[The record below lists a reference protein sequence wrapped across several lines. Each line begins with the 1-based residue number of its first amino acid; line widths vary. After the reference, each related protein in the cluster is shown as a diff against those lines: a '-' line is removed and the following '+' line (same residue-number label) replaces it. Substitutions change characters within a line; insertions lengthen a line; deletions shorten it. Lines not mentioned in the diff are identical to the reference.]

1 MAIVH
6 KTFQVRGFLSRR
18 GYVRLD
24 TVLRRCATLYNAG
37 LEEWREAY
45 RMTGV
50 SLGYLEQFKEF
61 TSVRGEDPFW
71 NEVDARVGRGVLRRL
86 DRARVGFYRRV
97 KEGAKAGYP
106 RFKSGKRWRT
116 IELDDAG
123 PSMVRNGQVR
133 VKGLPPI
140 EIRPDRK
147 LPPSEQLKSLKITR
161 AGRRVTVNLVYAV
174 EHEVL
179 PPSSTCVGVSL
190 EGGQRATLSDGTA
203 FRTSDRHRPD
213 IIRKHQRLA
222 RCKKDSRESIKRS
235 RILRNAYRRRQI
247 ATRNECH
254 RMTSRLVREFGHIG
268 VGIQDTIKQPPTFFG
283 VAENNCTTS
292 TSPIQGITD
301 EIGSIQGLILRQL
314 AYKASWA
321 GRQLV
326 EVDPKP
332 PFITCSSCGSK
343 ASDGW
348 NESTFRC
355 VPCGNVMDEGHNAAV
370 NILHLSMAGGNSPP
384 PALEPAE
391 IFPPLPDRLERN
403 SSPTFRKTKF

>member
-86 DRARVGFYRRV
+86 DRARTGFYRRV

-222 RCKKDSRESIKRS
+222 RCKKDSRGVDQAVKDIAQRVPAAPNCHSERMPPDDLPSGAGIWAHRRGDPGHHKATS
-235 RILRNAYRRRQI
+235 HILRGGGEQLHDVD
-247 ATRNECH
+247 EPD
-254 RMTSRLVREFGHIG
+254 SR
-268 VGIQDTIKQPPTFFG
+268 D
-283 VAENNCTTS
+283 
-292 TSPIQGITD
+292 
-301 EIGSIQGLILRQL
+301 
-314 AYKASWA
+314 Y
-321 GRQLV
+321 
-326 EVDPKP
+326 
-332 PFITCSSCGSK
+332 
-343 ASDGW
+343 
-348 NESTFRC
+348 
-355 VPCGNVMDEGHNAAV
+355 
-370 NILHLSMAGGNSPP
+370 
-384 PALEPAE
+384 
-391 IFPPLPDRLERN
+391 
-403 SSPTFRKTKF
+403 

>member
-1 MAIVH
+1 METVH

-61 TSVRGEDPFW
+61 TSVRAEDPFW
-71 NEVDARVGRGVLRRL
+71 TEVDARVGRGVLRRL

-97 KEGAKAGYP
+97 KEGAKPGYP

-116 IELDDAG
+116 VELAG
-123 PSMVRNGQVR
+123 VGSSMVRNGQVR

-140 EIRPDRK
+140 DIRPVRK
-147 LPPSEQLKSLKITR
+147 LPPSKQLKGLKITR
-161 AGRRVTVNLVYAV
+161 SGRRVTVNLVYAV
-174 EHEVL
+174 ENEAL

-203 FRTSDRHRPD
+203 FRTSDRHWPD

-222 RCKKDSRESIKRS
+222 RCKKGSREWVKQS
-235 RILRNAYRRRQI
+235 RILGNAYRRRQI
-247 ATRNECH
+247 ANRNECH
-254 RMTSRLVREFGHIG
+254 RMTSRLVGEFGHIG
-268 VGIQDTIKQPPTFFG
+268 VGIQDATKQPSTFFE
-283 VAENNCTTS
+283 VAEDNCTTS
-292 TSPIQGITD
+292 TSPSQGITD
-301 EIGSIQGLILRQL
+301 ETGSIQGLILRQL

-326 EVDPKP
+326 EVDPKT

-343 ASDGW
+343 ASNGW
-348 NESTFRC
+348 NESAFRC
-355 VPCGNVMDEGHNAAV
+355 VPCGNVMDGGHNAAV

-384 PALEPAE
+384 PAPEPAE

-403 SSPTFRKTKF
+403 SSPKLRPTKF